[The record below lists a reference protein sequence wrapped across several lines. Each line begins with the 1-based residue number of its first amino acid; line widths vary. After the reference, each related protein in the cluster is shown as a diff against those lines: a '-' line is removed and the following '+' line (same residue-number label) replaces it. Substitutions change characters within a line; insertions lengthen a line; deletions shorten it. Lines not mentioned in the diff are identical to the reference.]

1 VSRSYE
7 RAFDLL
13 YARVYGLIAQ
23 RSCAR
28 LPRKTLARAHD
39 LVAERPRARLPLK
52 RPARSSDPIP
62 ERPPARWSRR
72 TLAAVLLLAVGV
84 AAVTTWLQVAK
95 TMRDADPVPVPKVP
109 RVTGVVWSNRVFVD
123 AASLRRWLIARN
135 KSYTVWAR
143 NHPRALALLA
153 RRSRR

>member
-1 VSRSYE
+1 MSRSYE
-7 RAFDLL
+7 RAYDLL
-13 YARVYGLIAQ
+13 YARALRVYDLIAE
-23 RSCAR
+23 RSPARLPGKTLARTSNLIPHRSPAR
-28 LPRKTLARAHD
+28 LPRK
-39 LVAERPRARLPLK
+39 
-52 RPARSSDPIP
+52 
-62 ERPPARWSRR
+62 
-72 TLAAVLLLAVGV
+72 TLAAVLLLAVAV
-84 AAVTTWLQVAK
+84 AAATTWLKVAR

-123 AASLRRWLIARN
+123 AASLRRWLNARD